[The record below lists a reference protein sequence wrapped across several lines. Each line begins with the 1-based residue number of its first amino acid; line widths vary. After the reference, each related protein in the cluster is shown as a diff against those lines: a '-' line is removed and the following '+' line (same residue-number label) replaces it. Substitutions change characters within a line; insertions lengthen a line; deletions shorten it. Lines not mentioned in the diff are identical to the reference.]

1 MEQEKKV
8 IDGGDV
14 LIKCFLEEG
23 ITHMFGI
30 PGGQLLNMLDAV
42 QRWGREKGI
51 DTVLF
56 RHEQAAAHAADAY
69 ARVTNKPG
77 VCFGTVGPG
86 ALHLVPG
93 VGTAWSDNIPL
104 VVVVPQVN
112 STYADSFTLQ
122 GNLDQVSVFKPITKY
137 QKSVRDAR
145 ELTQAVQKIFREAT
159 GNRPGPVLLE
169 IYEDVFLSKI
179 EEKDVSTVGP
189 EGYRA
194 TFKPSIDDSLINK
207 SLDLLLNAK
216 KPLIIS
222 GGGVARAG
230 AWNELKELANH
241 LEIPVI
247 TTFMGIGT
255 ISNESKCLIGS
266 SMGNSVVLQAARMA
280 DVVLALGCR
289 FTFVMGHGMEPYW
302 KDSQKLI
309 QVDIDPSI
317 IGRNKPITL
326 GIIGD
331 CKEYL
336 EKLVKEAKK
345 TEHVENRKWLNKL
358 NTAKNNMIANVLDK
372 ASEARA
378 PINSRYLVSQ
388 VLEFIDEDAILIAD
402 GGEIEAFA
410 LEQINLHKP
419 RQPLSTL
426 ISACMGHLGV
436 TIPYGIGAKLAKPD
450 KQVVAITGDGSFMFN
465 IQDLETA
472 VRLGLKNLIYVVSN
486 NNAWGSMK
494 TFQKFAKKERYIDV
508 DFSKFNY
515 GDCAESF
522 GCYGEQVT
530 DPADLKP
537 ALERA
542 KNSNKPAVIDVVVKF
557 ETHEITRLLQSAF
570 YNLEM

>member
-1 MEQEKKV
+1 LEQEEEV
-8 IDGGDV
+8 INGGDV
-14 LIKCFLEEG
+14 LIKCFLQEG
-23 ITHMFGI
+23 IKYMFGI
-30 PGGQLLNMLDAV
+30 PGGQLLNMYDAIY
-42 QRWGREKGI
+42 RWGREKGI
-51 DTVLF
+51 ETVLF

-104 VVVVPQVN
+104 IVVVPQVN
-112 STYADSFTLQ
+112 SKYADSFTLQ
-122 GNLDQVSVFKPITKY
+122 GNLDQIALFKPITKY
-137 QKSVRDAR
+137 QKSVRDI
-145 ELTQAVQKIFREAT
+145 EEIPLAVQKAFREAT

-169 IYEDVFLSKI
+169 IYEDAFLSKI
-179 EEKDVSTVGP
+179 EESKIPIVQP

-194 TFKPSIDDSLINK
+194 IFNPGIDDKLIVNSLE
-207 SLDLLLNAK
+207 LLLNSK

-222 GGGVARAG
+222 GGGVARSE
-230 AWNELKELANH
+230 AWNELRELAEY
-241 LEIPVI
+241 LQIPVI

-255 ISNESKCLIGS
+255 ISNESKCFIGS
-266 SMGNSVVLQAARMA
+266 SMGNDVVLQAARRA

-289 FTFVMGHGMEPYW
+289 FTFVMGHGEEPFW
-302 KDSQKLI
+302 KNSQKLI

-331 CKEYL
+331 CKKFL
-336 EKLVKEAKK
+336 EKIVKNVKK
-345 TEHVENRKWLNKL
+345 VERVEQRAWLDKL
-358 NTAKNNMIANVLDK
+358 NRAKMNSITNVKDK
-372 ASEARA
+372 ASKETV
-378 PINSRYLVSQ
+378 PINSRFLVSQ
-388 VLEFIDEDAILIAD
+388 VLEFMEEDAILVAD

-410 LEQINLHKP
+410 LEQINIHKP
-419 RQPLSTL
+419 RLPLSTL

-436 TIPYGIGAKLAKPD
+436 TIPYGIGAKLAKPE
-450 KQVVAITGDGSFMFN
+450 KQVIAITGDGSFMFN
-465 IQDLETA
+465 VQDLETA
-472 VRLGLKNLIYVVSN
+472 VRLGLKNLIYVVAN

-494 TFQKFAKKERYIDV
+494 TFQKFAKKQRYIDV
-508 DFSKFNY
+508 DFTGFNY
-515 GDCAESF
+515 AACAEGF

-530 DPADLKP
+530 DPNDIKP

-542 KNSNKPAVIDVVVKF
+542 KESKKPAVIDVIVKY